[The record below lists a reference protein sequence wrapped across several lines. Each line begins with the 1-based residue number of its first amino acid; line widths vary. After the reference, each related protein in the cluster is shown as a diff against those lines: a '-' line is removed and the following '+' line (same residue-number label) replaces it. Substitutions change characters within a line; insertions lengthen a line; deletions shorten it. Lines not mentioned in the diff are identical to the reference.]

1 MYLFWG
7 RHEPF
12 ASATRWFLVVWITV
26 NWRKEGKPQ
35 STPGGYEVAVEVGIV
50 KKKRWINYLRV
61 AVFIACE
68 NSRFFSLL
76 AAGDV
81 SRGGTSATRRQIFHT
96 YDVNLSGIQSLA
108 LIGQRSSYIV
118 LAIVYEWQTK
128 DKRLQRWNVNAM
140 NLKQNSQYLWNIFF
154 SRRSIW
160 VLLELLR
167 SWTQHF
173 TKIDQEKRFINV
185 NIDSRHKYG
194 IYVAESQTFLLAKRP
209 QRRGASRNG
218 CFRRLRFFK
227 NKNLKSNDAFA
238 LYEQEL
244 AQSVGARSSVRAVP
258 VRFPGVTSNPCF
270 DFCPFSVALESFKKM
285 PVKRSTD
292 GERRIKWICSRP

>member
-1 MYLFWG
+1 MIFGCLNNCKLKERRKTPVYPW
-7 RHEPF
+7 R
-12 ASATRWFLVVWITV
+12 VWSSCRG
-26 NWRKEGKPQ
+26 WHC
-35 STPGGYEVAVEVGIV
+35 

-96 YDVNLSGIQSLA
+96 YDVNLSGVQSLA

-185 NIDSRHKYG
+185 NIDSLHKYG

-244 AQSVGARSSVRAVP
+244 AQSVSARSSLRAVP

-285 PVKRSTD
+285 PVNRSTD
-292 GERRIKWICSRP
+292 GERRIKWVCSRP

>member
-1 MYLFWG
+1 MKT
-7 RHEPF
+7 
-12 ASATRWFLVVWITV
+12 ADS
-26 NWRKEGKPQ
+26 
-35 STPGGYEVAVEVGIV
+35 
-50 KKKRWINYLRV
+50 
-61 AVFIACE
+61 
-68 NSRFFSLL
+68 SRFSLL

-96 YDVNLSGIQSLA
+96 YDVNLSGVQSLA

-185 NIDSRHKYG
+185 NIDSRPKYG
-194 IYVAESQTFLLAKRP
+194 IYVAESRTFLLAKRP

-218 CFRRLRFFK
+218 CFLK

-244 AQSVGARSSVRAVP
+244 AQPVSARSSVWAVP
-258 VRFPGVTSNPCF
+258 VRLPGVTSNPCF
-270 DFCPFSVALESFKKM
+270 DFCPFSVALKSFKKM

-292 GERRIKWICSRP
+292 GERRIKWVCSRP

>member
-1 MYLFWG
+1 MKT
-7 RHEPF
+7 
-12 ASATRWFLVVWITV
+12 ADS
-26 NWRKEGKPQ
+26 
-35 STPGGYEVAVEVGIV
+35 
-50 KKKRWINYLRV
+50 
-61 AVFIACE
+61 
-68 NSRFFSLL
+68 SRFSLL

-96 YDVNLSGIQSLA
+96 YDVNLSGVQSLA

-140 NLKQNSQYLWNIFF
+140 NLKQNSHYLWNIFF

-227 NKNLKSNDAFA
+227 NKNLKSNDALA

-244 AQSVGARSSVRAVP
+244 AKSVSARSSVRAVP

-285 PVKRSTD
+285 PVNRSTD
-292 GERRIKWICSRP
+292 GERRIKWVCSRP